1 MTVSFAAK
9 VSMPAHVL
17 MQEMPDG
24 DSVFINLETEQ
35 YFGLNEVGTRM
46 WKTLIASDTV
56 ADAYDALLAEYDVEP
71 ERLREDLEGLLA
83 SLVDQGL
90 LQGEDRSR

>member
-1 MTVSFAAK
+1 MTVSFDAR
-9 VSMPAHVL
+9 VSVPSHVL

-46 WKTLIASDTV
+46 WTALGESATV
-56 ADAYDALLAEYDVEP
+56 AEAYETLQTAYDVDP
-71 ERLREDLEGLLA
+71 EQLRHDLEILVGTLLEH
-83 SLVDQGL
+83 GL
-90 LQGEDRSR
+90 LQREHDSG